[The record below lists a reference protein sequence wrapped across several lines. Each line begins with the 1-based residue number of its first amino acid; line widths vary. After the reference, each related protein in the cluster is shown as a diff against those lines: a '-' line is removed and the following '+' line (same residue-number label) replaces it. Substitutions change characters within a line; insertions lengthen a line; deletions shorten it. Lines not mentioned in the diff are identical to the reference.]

1 MTVKK
6 KAVGTAKKSIDKVD
20 KEYRLCNDMAPL
32 SWIIKTGGKGNL
44 LVFDE
49 KEGVNR
55 AIRHCRN
62 EKSIFLD
69 EQSEHAILDA
79 VVIEKGYMRVP
90 FNEPI
95 TQTFMDSHPD
105 NEANG
110 GHVFYEVNEE
120 KEASNYLDR
129 EDLILDLKTEVRE
142 TLKQEAGIIKLQALV
157 AVLKS
162 SPAEAARMSNT
173 ELRREIFAAID
184 TNPTRFADDKGNPT
198 LFDEDILR
206 RSIALSALASD
217 IIRTSADSRQI
228 IWSKEKE
235 VVTNIP
241 SGIKPTDHLFEYLE
255 SDEGKLVLEEIQRR
269 M

>member
-1 MTVKK
+1 MATKN

-20 KEYRLCNDMAPL
+20 KEYRLCNDLAPL

-49 KEGVNR
+49 KLGVNR

-62 EKSIFLD
+62 QKSIFLD
-69 EQSEHAILDA
+69 EQDEHAILDA
-79 VVIEKGYMRVP
+79 LVIEKGYMKVP
-90 FNEPI
+90 FNEPL
-95 TQTFMDSHPD
+95 TQAFMDAHPD
-105 NEANG
+105 NEENG
-110 GHVFYEVNEE
+110 GQVFYEVNEE

-142 TLKQEAGIIKLQALV
+142 TLKQDAGIIKLQALV

-162 SPAEAARMSNT
+162 NPAEAAKMSNT

-184 TNPTRFADDKGNPT
+184 TNPNRFADDKGNPT

-206 RSIALSALASD
+206 RSLALSALASD
-217 IIRTSADSRQI
+217 VIRTSADGRKV

-235 VVTNIP
+235 TITNIP
-241 SGIKPTDHLFEYLE
+241 MGVKPTDHLFEFLE
-255 SDEGKLVLEEIQRR
+255 TDEGKLVLEEIQKR